1 MTLRTTATI
10 LIATA
15 LASAGLLV
23 IDAEHKTLRADAPS
37 IDLDSD
43 NDFVPDCVEWVCLTS
58 ATSPDT
64 DADGNGDFLELVQK
78 GRPRQAGM
86 ALPADH
92 EMRLVATAN
101 PTSTGNEVVLHLMFR
116 FLGGVELLN
125 QFDCY
130 AELGAVPGLRIP
142 LSTLSLQPVS
152 LQQRAVPGEGLW
164 VRYSVVLCSEQ
175 MLRSVLPCTIGSTAT
190 IGGRVIET
198 AMPMFDQGGVTCTVV
213 PFSPGFFAIQSVQAA
228 ATGVVGTA
236 PNNRVCVLQLQPVGS
251 GSGGSAFLVSGA
263 ECQDCNDL
271 VCGVECAA
279 SIGTIVVLP
288 GGPGSITGG

>member
-10 LIATA
+10 LIATT

-23 IDAEHKTLRADAPS
+23 GDAEHKTLRADAPS
-37 IDLDSD
+37 IDLDTD

-64 DADGNGDFLELVQK
+64 DADGNGDFLEVVQK
-78 GRPRQAGM
+78 GRPRQAGP

-92 EMRLVATAN
+92 EMRAVV
-101 PTSTGNEVVLHLMFR
+101 TSNDVSGSNQIVLHLMFR
-116 FLGGVELLN
+116 FLGGVDLLN

-142 LSTLSLQPVS
+142 LSALSLQPVS
-152 LQQRAVPGEGLW
+152 IQQRAVAGEGLW
-164 VRYSVVLCSEQ
+164 VRYSVALCSEEV
-175 MLRSVLPCTIGSTAT
+175 LRSVLPCSIGSTAV
-190 IGGRVIET
+190 IGGRMIET
-198 AMPMFDQGGVTCTVV
+198 SMPMFDQGGITSTVV
-213 PFSPGFFAIQSVQAA
+213 PFASGLFAIQSVQAVVA
-228 ATGVVGTA
+228 GVVGTA
-236 PNNRVCVLQLQPVGS
+236 PNKRVCVLQLQPVGS

-263 ECQDCNDL
+263 ECQSCNDL